1 MENRQAMNKVEL
13 VGVVKEQKLKEGKS
27 EKDDSKYINGYL
39 VIGCRESEVTLKVY
53 VGEKT
58 KEGKVKKNYTT
69 LKKFIDGEYL
79 TMAKDK
85 DEAAK
90 IRVYGSGTYTP
101 QFKEDLFVPEGT
113 QECKSSINV
122 DLGFGNIYVDEK
134 GDITEEDFKA
144 TFDVEMFV
152 TEIEEETK
160 KVGDEEEEETGRV
173 KVKGYVPGYNGTIF
187 PLTIVA
193 GKVEDEE
200 GEFDFAEQIRDGIS
214 EGDSVNFWGDI
225 NYSKIIKK
233 VKKGGSLGR
242 AKVEDKKEYIHDL
255 VATGGEVLEGEK
267 EWEEDGI
274 EAAVKERAVLMKTK
288 EDEAKQGKSKE
299 KGLKGTKDSKT
310 KERKRPRF

>member
-13 VGVVKEQKLKEGKS
+13 VGVVKEQKLKEGKN
-27 EKDDSKYINGYL
+27 EKDNSKYINGSL
-39 VIGCRESEVTLKVY
+39 VIGCGDSEVTLKVF

-58 KEGKVKKNYTT
+58 KENKVKKNYTT

-90 IRVYGSGTYTP
+90 VRVYGSGTFTP

-113 QECKSSINV
+113 QECKSSINI

-144 TFDVEMFV
+144 IFDVEMFV
-152 TEIEEETK
+152 TDIEEEIN
-160 KVGDEEEEETGRV
+160 KVGDEEEETGRV

-187 PLTIVA
+187 PLTVVA
-193 GKVEDEE
+193 GKVEDED
-200 GEFDFAEQIRDGIS
+200 GEFDFAEQIRDGIN

-225 NYSKIIKK
+225 NYIKIIKK
-233 VKKGGSLGR
+233 VKKGGALGK
-242 AKVEDKKEYIHDL
+242 AKVEEKREYVHDL
-255 VATGGEVLEGEK
+255 VATGGEVLEEDK
-267 EWEEDGI
+267 EWEEENI
-274 EAAVKERAVLMKTK
+274 EKAVRERTVLMKTK
-288 EDEAKQGKSKE
+288 EDEAKSGDKKE
-299 KGLKGTKDSKT
+299 KGLKSKDKPER
-310 KERKRPRF
+310 KERKRPSF